1 MTRFAKSIGV
11 AAQLLTF
18 SAQASASQHLP
29 AVAHGRALDVAPSPG
44 FSVTYGGCRACEEG
58 VFACAHNADGPAL
71 GLFTTIGFSDFE
83 PDAAPTSNEE
93 CGALCAAD
101 EDCIGY
107 EIRIPEE
114 GKPALCENWKKG
126 ADGTNVVYPQVPEKD
141 ETHNFRWLA

>member
-1 MTRFAKSIGV
+1 MNQRLHHGASKSGNPSLRAPTFTASRRASSASQKGQLLLVAAQPSTPSRPPPRNMTRFAKSIGV

-58 VFACAHNADGPAL
+58 VFACAHNANGPEL

-83 PDAAPTSNEE
+83 LDAAF
-93 CGALCAAD
+93 
-101 EDCIGY
+101 
-107 EIRIPEE
+107 
-114 GKPALCENWKKG
+114 
-126 ADGTNVVYPQVPEKD
+126 VPKEP
-141 ETHNFRWLA
+141 

>member
-18 SAQASASQHLP
+18 SAQAT
-29 AVAHGRALDVAPSPG
+29 ALDVAPSPG

-107 EIRIPEE
+107 EIRIPQE

-126 ADGTNVVYPQVPEKD
+126 ADGTNAVYPQQPQKD
-141 ETHNFRWLA
+141 EDYNFRW

>member
-58 VFACAHNADGPAL
+58 VFACAHNKDGPAL
-71 GLFTTIGFSDFE
+71 GLFTTIGLSDFE
-83 PDAAPTSNEE
+83 PDAAPTSNED
-93 CGALCAAD
+93 CAALCAAD

-107 EIRIPEE
+107 EIRIP
-114 GKPALCENWKKG
+114 
-126 ADGTNVVYPQVPEKD
+126 
-141 ETHNFRWLA
+141 